1 MQLENILLELEEKV
15 KTEKVQVKTRLEAMQ
30 TEIDDLKAKLA
41 EGISTEVLE
50 AALAKIESIKN
61 EVSSIVE

>member
-1 MQLENILLELEEKV
+1 MDIEAALNELETKVREEKS
-15 KTEKVQVKTRLEAMQ
+15 QVKTRLEAMQ
-30 TEIDDLKAKLA
+30 TEIDDLKAKSA
-41 EGISTEVLE
+41 EGVSAEVLE